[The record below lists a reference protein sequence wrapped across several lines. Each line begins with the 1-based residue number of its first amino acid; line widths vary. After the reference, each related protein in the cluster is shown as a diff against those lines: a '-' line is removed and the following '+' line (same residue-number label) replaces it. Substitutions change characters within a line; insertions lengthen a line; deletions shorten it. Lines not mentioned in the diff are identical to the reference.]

1 MDKQAG
7 QSVDGDAID
16 AEPWTETQ
24 SMSVYPF
31 LLKIIA
37 AVFCFGVSTNPS
49 IYERLTE
56 RT

>member
-24 SMSVYPF
+24 SVSVYPL

-37 AVFCFGVSTNPS
+37 AIFCFGVGTP
-49 IYERLTE
+49 Y
-56 RT
+56 